1 VATILTLQLSGQIA
15 QLTNFQKQPHVQT
28 RSNGNEKRGQ
38 AFTLIELLIV
48 IVIIGI
54 LVGIGIPLFTNA
66 RGNAQ
71 AGKIKQALDAVALA
85 KAQWAVDPTNSA
97 SGISPGT
104 VPTTNQIFPYITVQG
119 VPLTNWSQL
128 LSGTTNSS
136 ISINALNTA
145 PTSP

>member
-1 VATILTLQLSGQIA
+1 MTTTQ
-15 QLTNFQKQPHVQT
+15 NR
-28 RSNGNEKRGQ
+28 RSNK

-66 RGNAQ
+66 RSNAQ
-71 AGKIKQALDAVALA
+71 SGKVQQAIDAVALA
-85 KAQWAVDPTNSA
+85 KAQWAVDPTNS
-97 SGISPGT
+97 GVTPTT

-119 VPLTNWSQL
+119 AVLTNWTQL
-128 LSGTTNSS
+128 LAGTTNQQ
-136 ISINALNTA
+136 ITINALNTA